1 MLGCFFFYPLFLVF
15 NSQAQLFTPHTVGI
29 CQELAGID
37 SLFQLFS
44 IAQQL
49 QRGGKSMLCM
59 ELWLGLCCSAHLNLA
74 VSILSAFASL

>member
-1 MLGCFFFYPLFLVF
+1 MLGFFLLFSFFFFF

-29 CQELAGID
+29 CQELAGIN

-74 VSILSAFASL
+74 VFILSVFASL